1 MNGGIQVALPEHY
14 SAALDTATTHGRV
27 SVDFPVVVNG
37 RIDNHIETTLGAGGA
52 KIRAVTTNGGV
63 RIRRK

>member
-1 MNGGIQVALPEHY
+1 MPEQY

-27 SVDFPVVVNG
+27 TIDFPVMVNG
-37 RIDNHIETTLGAGGA
+37 RINNHIETTLGAGGA

-63 RIRRK
+63 HIRRK